1 MSIIHCRVHGDFLS
15 DHRAVD
21 IGSDLIDGAT
31 EFMSKSHREFCA
43 SIRVFGPL
51 RRYEDRASQVFVEV
65 GAADSAIRHLEP
77 DFVWI
82 TLTESMSVDALA
94 TN

>member
-1 MSIIHCRVHGDFLS
+1 MAVIHRRVDSNFLTNS
-15 DHRAVD
+15 EVVD
-21 IGSDLIDGAT
+21 IGSDFSDGAT

-43 SIRVFGPL
+43 SIRVFGTL